1 LTSKTTTWQAFLDD
15 REATHDEEFFELV
28 RIPTVSTD
36 PAHAA
41 DMRRGAAWVAAR
53 LTAAGV
59 PHVELLE
66 SPGHPVVYGTWHGV
80 EGGRTVLVYGH
91 YDVQPADPLELWET
105 PAFEP
110 TVRDGRVYARGA
122 ADMKAN
128 LVTVIQAVE
137 ALAAQHGQPP
147 LNLTFFFEGEEE
159 IGSAHTPG
167 VVREHRD
174 KLGADVVLSCDG
186 GMEGPDRAALLVGL
200 KGITGCQLD
209 LSVGSSDMHSG
220 QYGAAV
226 PNALRAMAE
235 LAASFH
241 TADGRVAVDGFYDE
255 VVDLTPAEREEI
267 ALVNQSDE
275 ELKEEAGVYALWGE
289 AGYTPVERQ
298 FARPTL
304 DFNGM
309 WGGWQ
314 GEGVKTV
321 TPCEAHLKITCRL
334 VPDQDPARIVD
345 LIRAHVAAHTP
356 AGSEGPGR
364 AERVGCAGLRGP
376 ADNPFLLTAERVM
389 ADVYGSR
396 PLVVRSGG
404 SVPITEVFRSILGL
418 DTVTIGFG
426 CRGARSTRPN
436 EWFRMEDLAK
446 ARRRTRATSRRRRA
460 RVGRP
465 GRRGVA
471 RTEIL

>member
-1 LTSKTTTWQAFLDD
+1 MTDKTTTWQAFLD
-15 REATHDEEFFELV
+15 ESAAAHDEEFFELV

-41 DMRRGAAWVAAR
+41 DMRRGADWVAAR

-66 SPGHPVVYGTWHGV
+66 SPGHPVVYGTWHGA

-91 YDVQPADPLELWET
+91 YDVQPADPLDLWET

-147 LNLTFFFEGEEE
+147 LNLTFLFEGEEE
-159 IGSAHTPG
+159 IGSAHTPQL
-167 VVREHRD
+167 VREHRD
-174 KLGADVVLSCDG
+174 RLGADVVLSCDG

-235 LAASFH
+235 LAVSFH
-241 TADGRVAVDGFYDE
+241 TADGRVAVDGFSDE
-255 VVDLTPAEREEI
+255 VIDLTPAEREEI

-275 ELKEEAGVYALWGE
+275 ELKEEARVFALWGE

-334 VPDQDPARIVD
+334 VPDQDPAKIVD

-356 AGSEGPGR
+356 AGAKVKVVQNESGAR
-364 AERVGCAGLRGP
+364 AYAVPR
-376 ADNPFLLTAERVM
+376 DNPFLVTAERVM
-389 ADVYGSR
+389 AEVYGTP

-404 SVPITEVFRSILGL
+404 SVPITEVFRSTLGL

-426 CRGARSTRPN
+426 LPGSKIHAPN

-446 ARRRTRATSRRRRA
+446 ARSTYA
-460 RVGRP
+460 RYLEAAASVG
-465 GRRGVA
+465 
-471 RTEIL
+471 

>member
-1 LTSKTTTWQAFLDD
+1 MTDTTWQAFLDANAA
-15 REATHDEEFFELV
+15 RHDEEFFELV

-41 DMRRGAAWVAAR
+41 DVRHGAEWVAAR
-53 LTAAGV
+53 LTAVGV

-80 EGGRTVLVYGH
+80 DGGRTVLVYGH

-110 TVRDGRVYARGA
+110 TIRDGRVYARGA

-128 LVTVIQAVE
+128 LATVIQAVE
-137 ALAAQHGQPP
+137 ALAAAHGRPP
-147 LNLTFFFEGEEE
+147 LNLTFFLEGEEE
-159 IGSAHTPG
+159 IGSAHTPD
-167 VVREHRD
+167 VVAAHRD
-174 KLGADVVLSCDG
+174 KLRADVVLSCDG
-186 GMEGPDRAALLVGL
+186 GMESPERAALLVAL

-209 LSVGSSDMHSG
+209 LRVGSSDMHSG

-226 PNALRAMAE
+226 PNALRALAGLAE
-235 LAASFH
+235 GFH
-241 TADGRVAVDGFYDE
+241 TADGRVAVAGFYDD
-255 VVDLTPAEREEI
+255 VVDLTAAERAEI
-267 ALVNQSDE
+267 ALIDQTAE
-275 ELKEEAGVYALWGE
+275 QLMEEAGVLALWGE
-289 AGYTPVERQ
+289 AGYTPIERQ

-314 GEGVKTV
+314 GDGVKTV

-334 VPDQDPARIVD
+334 VPNQDPARIVD

-356 AGSEGPGR
+356 AGAEVTVAQNEAGAR
-364 AERVGCAGLRGP
+364 AYAVPR
-376 ADNPFLLTAERVM
+376 DNPFLLAADAVM
-389 ADVYGSR
+389 TEVYGGR

-404 SVPITEVFRSILGL
+404 SVPITEAFKSILGL
-418 DTVTIGFG
+418 ETVTIGFG
-426 CRGARSTRPN
+426 LPGSKIHAPN
-436 EWFRMEDLAK
+436 EWFRMEDLA
-446 ARRRTRATSRRRRA
+446 RA
-460 RVGRP
+460 RSLYARYLE
-465 GRRGVA
+465 VA
-471 RTEIL
+471 AQSG

>member
-1 LTSKTTTWQAFLDD
+1 MTDKITTWQAFLDAN
-15 REATHDEEFFELV
+15 EARHDEEFFDLV

-41 DMRRGAAWVAAR
+41 DMRRGAEWVAAR

-59 PHVELLE
+59 PGVELLE
-66 SPGHPVVYGTWHGV
+66 SPGHPVVCGTWHGV
-80 EGGRTVLVYGH
+80 EDGRTVLVYGH

-137 ALAAQHGQPP
+137 SLAAEHGQPP
-147 LNLTFFFEGEEE
+147 LNLTFFLEGEEE
-159 IGSAHTPG
+159 IGSAHTPD
-167 VVREHRD
+167 VVAEHRD
-174 KLGADVVLSCDG
+174 KLRADVVLSCDG
-186 GMEGPDRAALLVGL
+186 GMESPERAALLVGL

-209 LSVGSSDMHSG
+209 LSIGTSDMHSG

-241 TADGRVAVDGFYDE
+241 GADGRVAVDGFYDD
-255 VVDLTPAEREEI
+255 VIDLTSAERQEI
-267 ALVNQSDE
+267 ELIDQTDE
-275 ELKEEAGVYALWGE
+275 QLEEEAGVYALWGE
-289 AGYTPVERQ
+289 PDYTPVERQ

-314 GEGVKTV
+314 GDGVKTV
-321 TPCEAHLKITCRL
+321 TPCEAHLKVTCRL
-334 VPDQDPARIVD
+334 VPGQTPTTIVD
-345 LIRAHVAAHTP
+345 LIRAHVAAHAP
-356 AGSEGPGR
+356 AGAKVHVVTNESGAGPYAIPR
-364 AERVGCAGLRGP
+364 
-376 ADNPFLLTAERVM
+376 DNPFLITAQQVM
-389 ADVYGSR
+389 TEVYGTP

-404 SVPITEVFRSILGL
+404 SVPITEAFKSTLGL
-418 DTVTIGFG
+418 ETVTIGFG
-426 CRGARSTRPN
+426 LPGSKIHAPN
-436 EWFRMEDLAK
+436 EWFRMEDLA
-446 ARRRTRATSRRRRA
+446 RA
-460 RVGRP
+460 RSTY
-465 GRRGVA
+465 A
-471 RTEIL
+471 RYLEAAAGS